1 MTACIAKAASGIPGA
16 FFFLRPPG
24 SAEISSFDPE
34 KRIYTVSHMQETWKD
49 TIN

>member
-1 MTACIAKAASGIPGA
+1 MHRKSRLRDSGGV